1 MTVVKQM
8 MLTCKQV
15 VIIFED
21 ALKAHPTGRMYSLYS
36 EYLQDCLSQQS
47 APPQSQ
53 DDQLA
58 PEQQATA
65 EQLLQL
71 YKRAYEAGE
80 QHLHQQLV
88 AWQHSKTWYM
98 GAVVTGLALACRHL
112 RNKWR
117 SCFMHCLQLCG
128 QRLCNLLG
136 MALTL
141 TLPLLVR
148 LLHSECF

>member
-1 MTVVKQM
+1 MTVFKQ
-8 MLTCKQV
+8 LLLLYGQV

-47 APPQSQ
+47 APTQAQ
-53 DDQLA
+53 DDQLS

-80 QHLHQQLV
+80 QHLHQQPL
-88 AWQHSKTWYM
+88 AWQRGKRM
-98 GAVVTGLALACRHL
+98 
-112 RNKWR
+112 
-117 SCFMHCLQLCG
+117 
-128 QRLCNLLG
+128 
-136 MALTL
+136 
-141 TLPLLVR
+141 
-148 LLHSECF
+148 